1 MIFTPHTQ
9 AVLRLLK
16 KVAPNLT
23 EDFSGLGIVF
33 YRSLQALPYLPLEV
47 AGDERFALPIS
58 GLDAVGDV
66 LARTARRSTHWHD
79 GFHLVHIDQLRLTH
93 LCQFISP
100 PLPRAGE
107 SVPKASGARH
117 MTALL
122 ASRVDGV
129 AATGILTKERVASIY
144 ESGVLTMSG
153 QIK

>member
-1 MIFTPHTQ
+1 MPTPHTQ
-9 AVLRLLK
+9 AVMRLLTQ
-16 KVAPNLT
+16 VTQNLT
-23 EDFSGLGIVF
+23 EDFSGLGVVF
-33 YRSLQALPYLPLEV
+33 YGSLQTLPFLPLEV
-47 AGDERFALPIS
+47 GGDERFELPIS
-58 GLDAVGDV
+58 GLDAMADV

-107 SVPKASGARH
+107 SVPQASGARH

-129 AATGILTKERVASIY
+129 VATGILTKERVASIY
-144 ESGVLTMSG
+144 ESGVLTMSE